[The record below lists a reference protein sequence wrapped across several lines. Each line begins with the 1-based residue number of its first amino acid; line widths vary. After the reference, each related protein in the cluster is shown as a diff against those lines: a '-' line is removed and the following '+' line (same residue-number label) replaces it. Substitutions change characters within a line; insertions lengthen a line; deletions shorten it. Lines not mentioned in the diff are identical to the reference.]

1 MAWSL
6 VGETS
11 RELRLFSLFVLLLW
25 LLLSLRPRL
34 RQSLKLIPCIC
45 MVVSMDITDMLDTHT
60 LMDTMDTME
69 SVKLRLI
76 LYICTVVSMDITVML
91 DTHTPMVTTDTLESV
106 MQKPS
111 LRLIPFTCTVAC
123 MDIMDMLDTH
133 TPMDTMVT
141 LDRYPHPQMTRTQK
155 LDTNA
160 FFFSN
165 LHISVLAFNTR
176 IGSRKY
182 GEFVLL

>member
-1 MAWSL
+1 M
-6 VGETS
+6 G
-11 RELRLFSLFVLLLW
+11 
-25 LLLSLRPRL
+25 
-34 RQSLKLIPCIC
+34 
-45 MVVSMDITDMLDTHT
+45 DMLDTHT
-60 LMDTMDTME
+60 PPMDTMDTLE
-69 SVKLRLI
+69 SVKLRQNPRLI
-76 LYICTVVSMDITVML
+76 PFTCTVACMDITDML

-106 MQKPS
+106 KQKPS

-133 TPMDTMVT
+133 TPMDTMDT
-141 LDRYPHPQMTRTQK
+141 LDRYPHHQMNRTQK

-165 LHISVLAFNTR
+165 LHISVLDLNTR
-176 IGSRKY
+176 IWSREY

>member
-34 RQSLKLIPCIC
+34 RQSLKLIPYIC

-60 LMDTMDTME
+60 PMDTMDTMESVKLKPSLKLILCICMVVSMDIMDMLGIHTPMDTMDTME

-76 LYICTVVSMDITVML
+76 LYIC
-91 DTHTPMVTTDTLESV
+91 
-106 MQKPS
+106 
-111 LRLIPFTCTVAC
+111 
-123 MDIMDMLDTH
+123 
-133 TPMDTMVT
+133 
-141 LDRYPHPQMTRTQK
+141 
-155 LDTNA
+155 
-160 FFFSN
+160 
-165 LHISVLAFNTR
+165 
-176 IGSRKY
+176 
-182 GEFVLL
+182 

>member
-1 MAWSL
+1 MGILYCSL

-11 RELRLFSLFVLLLW
+11 RECRLFSLFVWLLW

-45 MVVSMDITDMLDTHT
+45 MVASMDITD
-60 LMDTMDTME
+60 
-69 SVKLRLI
+69 
-76 LYICTVVSMDITVML
+76 ML

-111 LRLIPFTCTVAC
+111 LRLIPFTCTVVC

-133 TPMDTMVT
+133 TPMDTMDT
-141 LDRYPHPQMTRTQK
+141 LDRYPHPQMNRTQ
-155 LDTNA
+155 
-160 FFFSN
+160 
-165 LHISVLAFNTR
+165 
-176 IGSRKY
+176 
-182 GEFVLL
+182 

>member
-1 MAWSL
+1 M
-6 VGETS
+6 G
-11 RELRLFSLFVLLLW
+11 
-25 LLLSLRPRL
+25 
-34 RQSLKLIPCIC
+34 
-45 MVVSMDITDMLDTHT
+45 
-60 LMDTMDTME
+60 DTME
-69 SVKLRLI
+69 SVKLRQNLKLI
-76 LYICTVVSMDITVML
+76 LCICTVACMDIMDML

-106 MQKPS
+106 KQKPS

-133 TPMDTMVT
+133 TPMDTMDIMESVKLKPMLIQFCSMVDMDIMDMLDTHTPMDTMDT
-141 LDRYPHPQMTRTQK
+141 LDRYEHHQMNLTQK

-165 LHISVLAFNTR
+165 LHISVLDFNTR
-176 IGSRKY
+176 IESRKY

>member
-1 MAWSL
+1 MGKLILCICTVVSMDITDML
-6 VGETS
+6 GIHTPMDTMDTMENVK
-11 RELRLFSLFVLLLW
+11 
-25 LLLSLRPRL
+25 L
-34 RQSLKLIPCIC
+34 RQSLKLILCIC
-45 MVVSMDITDMLDTHT
+45 TVVSMDITDMLDTHT
-60 LMDTMDTME
+60 LMDT
-69 SVKLRLI
+69 
-76 LYICTVVSMDITVML
+76 
-91 DTHTPMVTTDTLESV
+91 TDTLESV
-106 MQKPS
+106 KQKPS

-133 TPMDTMVT
+133 TPMDTMDT
-141 LDRYPHPQMTRTQK
+141 LDRYPHHQMNRTQK

-165 LHISVLAFNTR
+165 LHISVLDFNTR